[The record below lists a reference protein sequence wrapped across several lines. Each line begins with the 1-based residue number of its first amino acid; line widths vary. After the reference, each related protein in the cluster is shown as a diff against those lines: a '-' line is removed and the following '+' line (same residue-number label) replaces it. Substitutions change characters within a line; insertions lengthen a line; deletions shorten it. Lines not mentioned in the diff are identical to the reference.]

1 MSKVTWVGPGV
12 FGNDVLP
19 GQPLPEGVDPATVKR
34 LIAAGKAV
42 VGDLPAQAVVNDEL
56 AAVKARLAEAQET
69 AEGWKN
75 IAGTNANAHSELMIA
90 HQEQVDELA
99 ASQQRVTEL
108 SDELTDCHASITD
121 LTEQLTAAQ
130 TAISELTDQLMAGA
144 AGAGPKQGKE
154 KPK

>member
-56 AAVKARLAEAQET
+56 AAVKQELT
-69 AEGWKN
+69 
-75 IAGTNANAHSELMIA
+75 
-90 HQEQVDELA
+90 
-99 ASQQRVTEL
+99 ASQQRV
-108 SDELTDCHASITD
+108 SD

-130 TAISELTDQLMAGA
+130 TAISELTDQLMAGTQA
-144 AGAGPKQGKE
+144 TGPKKE